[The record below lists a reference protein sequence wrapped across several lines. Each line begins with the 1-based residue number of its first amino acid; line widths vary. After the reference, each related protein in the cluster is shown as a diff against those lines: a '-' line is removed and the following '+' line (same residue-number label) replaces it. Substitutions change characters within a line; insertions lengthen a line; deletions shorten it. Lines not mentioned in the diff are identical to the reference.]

1 MGRKSED
8 NINTKKKLAP
18 RDREPNGAI
27 FMLRCA
33 ELGLSIED
41 LDDMTMGM
49 VYDMVTEK
57 ANDHEKYPIK
67 ATPGTLAG
75 FFRGDVKYGDN

>member
-1 MGRKSED
+1 
-8 NINTKKKLAP
+8 
-18 RDREPNGAI
+18 
-27 FMLRCA
+27 MLRCA
-33 ELGLSIED
+33 QLGLSTED

-57 ANDHEKYPIK
+57 ANDQETYPIK

-75 FFRGDVKYGDN
+75 FLKGEVTYGS

>member
-1 MGRKSED
+1 MGRKPED
-8 NINTKKKLAP
+8 NIKTKKKLAP

-33 ELGLSIED
+33 ELGLSVED

-57 ANDHEKYPIK
+57 ANDHEKYAIK